1 MYFSAVSRVL
11 VDWTFVLFGGKR
23 PHMHK
28 FLQRL
33 GQICARWH
41 WAVIAAW
48 IVIVAG
54 LLIGRA
60 SFGGEFNNNYNVPG
74 SQSNEGMNKL
84 DEAFPSA
91 GGYAGQIVYE
101 APEGKKVSDSTSA
114 VNQSVKNVSKLPHV
128 LSATSPFAVKNSPQV
143 AKDGRIAYAT
153 VNFDVL
159 TASLDQA
166 YQDEFYAATK
176 PAQDAG
182 LRVEYGGYAGQINSE
197 TNDKSSEA
205 IGLACALVLLLF
217 MFGSL
222 VAAAIP
228 LLSAIFSVVAGLSL
242 LGILASAMTFPTTA
256 PTVATLLGLGV
267 AVDYGLFLV
276 SRHRDQVDAGMD
288 VRESI
293 GLSNATSGAAIVV
306 AGSTVI
312 IAILGLYVS
321 AVPFVGA
328 LGLSA
333 AVVVAVT
340 MLAALTLVPSFLS
353 VAKGNVRSLSE
364 RLHEWRERRH
374 ARAAAVD
381 AEAVAG
387 NPGAGN
393 PGTGN
398 PGTDDLV
405 SDILGPASDN
415 PGSSAPHEV
424 SAVELTE
431 GGHEHSAFARWG
443 RMVAGR
449 PWPWA
454 IVSATLLIVLAIP
467 LIFIDFGQL
476 DAGTDPKGD
485 TDRQAYDMI
494 AHGFGPGSNGALT
507 IVAIPEP
514 GNNKKTV
521 LTQLQQ
527 VVANTAGVAEAS
539 APQLNKAG
547 NTATMTVVPTTGPQD
562 QKTTD
567 LVNTLRDSVLP
578 QVKGVD
584 TLVTGTT
591 AGSVDFTSKVIDRLP
606 LLIFAV
612 VLMSLILLTAAFR
625 SLAIGLKAAA
635 MNLLSV
641 GAAYGVV
648 VAIFQWG
655 WGSSWIGMDE
665 AVPIPAF
672 VPMLIFAI
680 VFGLSMDY
688 EVFLISR
695 VHEAYLET
703 GDSHRAVAIGIGGTA
718 RVITTAAGIMLVVF
732 SSFVFDSDATVKML
746 ALGMAFAVLIDSTVV
761 RMCLVPSVMSILG
774 DRAWWIPGW
783 LDKILPKL
791 DIEGTGITDQQ
802 PPPRD
807 VSAQGAIS

>member
-1 MYFSAVSRVL
+1 
-11 VDWTFVLFGGKR
+11 
-23 PHMHK
+23 MHK

-54 LLIGRA
+54 LLIARGA
-60 SFGGEFNNNYNVPG
+60 AGGEFNNNYSVPG
-74 SQSNEGMNKL
+74 SQSDAGLDKL
-84 DEAFPSA
+84 DAAFPEA

-101 APEGKKVSDSTSA
+101 APKGKQVSASKSA
-114 VNQSVKNVSKLPHV
+114 VNKSVDNVSKLDHV
-128 LSATSPFAVKNSPQV
+128 LSAVSPFAVQNSPQV
-143 AKDGRIAYAT
+143 SKDGRIAYAT

-159 TASLDQA
+159 TASLDEA
-166 YQDEFYAATK
+166 YQDQFDEATK
-176 PAQDAG
+176 PARDAG

-228 LLSAIFSVVAGLSL
+228 LLSAIFSVLAGLSL

-276 SRHRDQVDAGMD
+276 SRHRDQVDAGMP
-288 VRESI
+288 VRDSI
-293 GLSNATSGAAIVV
+293 ALSNATSGAAIVV

-312 IAILGLYVS
+312 IAILGLYIS

-353 VAKGNVRSLSE
+353 VAKGNVRALSE
-364 RLHEWRERRH
+364 RLHERRERRRT
-374 ARAAAVD
+374 ASTTVG
-381 AEAVAG
+381 AEATAG
-387 NPGAGN
+387 NPGPAPGN
-393 PGTGN
+393 A
-398 PGTDDLV
+398 D
-405 SDILGPASDN
+405 SGP
-415 PGSSAPHEV
+415 PHEV
-424 SAVELTE
+424 SAVALTE
-431 GGHEHSAFARWG
+431 SGHEHSAFARWG

-454 IVSATLLIVLAIP
+454 IASSALLIVLAIP
-467 LIFIDFGQL
+467 LLFIDFGQL

-494 AHGFGPGSNGALT
+494 ARGFGPGANGALT
-507 IVAIPEP
+507 IVAIPDP
-514 GNNKKTV
+514 GSNKKNV
-521 LTQLQQ
+521 LTDLQQ
-527 VVANTAGVAEAS
+527 VVSNTAGVASAS
-539 APQLNKAG
+539 PPQLNKAG
-547 NTATMTVVPTTGPQD
+547 TTATMTVVPTTSPQD
-562 QKTTD
+562 EKTTD

-578 QVKGVD
+578 EVQGVE

-591 AGSVDFTSKVIDRLP
+591 AGSVDFTSKVISRLP
-606 LLIFAV
+606 LLILAV

-635 MNLLSV
+635 MNMLSV

-655 WGSSWIGMDE
+655 WGSSWVGMDE
-665 AVPIPAF
+665 TVPIPAF

-703 GDSHRAVAIGIGGTA
+703 GDSHRSVAIGIGGTA

-746 ALGMAFAVLIDSTVV
+746 ALGMAFAVLIDATVV
-761 RMCLVPSVMSILG
+761 RMCLVPALMSILG
-774 DRAWWIPGW
+774 DRAWWIPRW
-783 LDKILPKL
+783 LDRILPKL
-791 DIEGTGITDQQ
+791 DIEGTGMTKQQ
-802 PPPRD
+802 ARRD
-807 VSAQGAIS
+807 VPAEGAVG

>member
-1 MYFSAVSRVL
+1 
-11 VDWTFVLFGGKR
+11 
-23 PHMHK
+23 MHK

-54 LLIGRA
+54 LLIARGA
-60 SFGGEFNNNYNVPG
+60 AGGEFNNNYSVPG
-74 SQSNEGMNKL
+74 SQSEAGLDKL
-84 DEAFPSA
+84 DAAFPQA

-101 APEGKKVSDSTSA
+101 APKGKQVSANTSA
-114 VNQSVKNVSKLPHV
+114 VNKSVQNVSNLDHV
-128 LSATSPFAVKNSPQV
+128 LSAVSPFAVQNSPQV
-143 AKDGRIAYAT
+143 SKNGRIAYAT

-159 TASLDQA
+159 TASLDEA
-166 YQDEFYAATK
+166 YQDQFDDATK
-176 PAQDAG
+176 PARDAG

-197 TNDKSSEA
+197 TDDNSSEA

-228 LLSAIFSVVAGLSL
+228 LLSAIFSVLAGLSL
-242 LGILASAMTFPTTA
+242 LGILASALTFPTTA

-276 SRHRDQVDAGMD
+276 SRHRDQVDAGMPIRD
-288 VRESI
+288 SI
-293 GLSNATSGAAIVV
+293 ALSNATSGAAIVV

-312 IAILGLYVS
+312 IAILGLYIS

-353 VAKGNVRSLSE
+353 VAKGNVRALSE
-364 RLHEWRERRH
+364 RLHERRQRRRS
-374 ARAAAVD
+374 ASAAG
-381 AEAVAG
+381 AEVT
-387 NPGAGN
+387 AGN
-393 PGTGN
+393 PGTSN
-398 PGTDDLV
+398 PGPARGSPD
-405 SDILGPASDN
+405 SGP
-415 PGSSAPHEV
+415 PHEV
-424 SAVELTE
+424 SAVALTE
-431 GGHEHSAFARWG
+431 SGHEHSAFARWG

-454 IVSATLLIVLAIP
+454 IASSALLIVLAIP
-467 LIFIDFGQL
+467 LLFIDFGQL

-485 TDRQAYDMI
+485 TDRQAYDLI
-494 AHGFGPGSNGALT
+494 AQGFGPGANGPLT
-507 IVAIPEP
+507 IVAIPDS
-514 GNNKKTV
+514 GSNAKKV
-521 LTQLQQ
+521 LSELQQ
-527 VVANTAGVAEAS
+527 TVANTAGVAEAS
-539 APQLNKAG
+539 PPQLNKAG
-547 NTATMTVVPTTGPQD
+547 TTATMTVVPTAGPQD
-562 QKTTD
+562 EKTTD

-578 QVKGVD
+578 QVQGVE

-591 AGSVDFTSKVIDRLP
+591 AGSVDFTSKVISRLP
-606 LLIFAV
+606 LLILAV

-635 MNLLSV
+635 MNMLSV

-665 AVPIPAF
+665 TVPIPAF

-695 VHEAYLET
+695 VHEAYIET
-703 GDSHRAVAIGIGGTA
+703 GDSHRSVAIGIGGTA

-761 RMCLVPSVMSILG
+761 RMCLVPSLMSILG
-774 DRAWWIPGW
+774 DRAWWIPRW
-783 LDKILPKL
+783 LDRILPHL
-791 DIEGTGITDQQ
+791 DIEGTEMSKQQ
-802 PPPRD
+802 PRRD
-807 VSAQGAIS
+807 VPAEGAVG